1 MLAFALTAGCPDYHL
16 VLRRGNRRENNH
28 YGQSLPPPLPRPP
41 QFLIEIPS
49 VVEDR
54 KITAAARAESDA
66 LALTAALF

>member
-1 MLAFALTAGCPDYHL
+1 MFCGAATDVRTTTMAKVFP
-16 VLRRGNRRENNH
+16 RP
-28 YGQSLPPPLPRPP
+28 SPRPP

-66 LALTAALF
+66 LALTAVLF

>member
-1 MLAFALTAGCPDYHL
+1 MRTTTMAKVF
-16 VLRRGNRRENNH
+16 
-28 YGQSLPPPLPRPP
+28 PRPSPRSP